1 MSALILGPEQK
12 QALADLKAK
21 AEASPLHMPSV
32 HFRLNQPGGL
42 DQHMADMTAY
52 TLKIPATYAVTF
64 TIDDEVNESH
74 KARHL
79 SMSTATPGK
88 VPHMQAVV
96 MVAKELGF
104 VFTGADQSVLTEGA
118 MWLED
123 IGDGQKAVNVVQYL

>member
-42 DQHMADMTAY
+42 DQHQADMEAY
-52 TLKIPATYAVTF
+52 TIQIPATYTVSF
-64 TIDDEVNESH
+64 TIDDDVNEGH

-88 VPHMQAVV
+88 VPHMQALV

-104 VFTGADQSVLTEGA
+104 NFTGEDQSVLTEGA

-123 IGDGQKAVNVVQYL
+123 VGNGQKAVNMIQYL